1 MTDADTNVVPVDEI
15 FYRWMGLDNG
25 PKTTKE
31 QREALA
37 DCKTVIMNG
46 PMGVYEFEAFSKGT
60 FGVVDI
66 LADLTNA
73 KGNITIIEG
82 GDSVVATELS

>member
-15 FYRWMGLDNG
+15 FYQWMGLDNG
-25 PKTTKE
+25 PKTTNK

-46 PMGVYEFEAFSKGT
+46 PMGAFGFEAFSKGT

-66 LADLTNA
+66 LADLTNE
-73 KGNITIIEG
+73 KGTITIIEG
-82 GDSVVATELS
+82 GDSVLAMELS